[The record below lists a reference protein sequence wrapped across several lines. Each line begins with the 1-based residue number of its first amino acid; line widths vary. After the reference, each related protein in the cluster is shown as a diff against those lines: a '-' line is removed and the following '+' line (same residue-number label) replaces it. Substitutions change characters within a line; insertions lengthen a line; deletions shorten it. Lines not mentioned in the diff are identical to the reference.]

1 MEVFMIHSF
10 SPLQARL
17 FSLEGR
23 TALVTGAGSGL
34 GKYMAHALL
43 HAGARVVLIGRTA
56 SRLKAAAEELFLTL
70 EKGGPIGHD
79 SPSSEESRL
88 TAEEE
93 RRLSERLAC
102 LPWDVSDLESLPRLA
117 ERAAEHFG
125 APDILVNAAG
135 VNPRLPW
142 DEISPEKWEY
152 TLRLN
157 LSAPFFLARAL
168 VPAMT
173 DRGWGRIINIA
184 SLQSSRAFPNGAPYG
199 ASKGGVAQLTRA
211 MAEAWSRPGMGITAN
226 AIAPGFFKTQ
236 LTAPLFDK
244 PETIK
249 ALARQTTIGRVGVAE
264 DVQGLTIFLASPAS
278 DYITGQVIHL
288 DGGWT
293 AI

>member
-1 MEVFMIHSF
+1 MNS
-10 SPLQARL
+10 SLSSLQARL

-23 TALVTGAGSGL
+23 SALVTGAGSGL

-43 HAGARVVLIGRTA
+43 HAGARVVLVGRGA
-56 SRLKAAAEELFLTL
+56 DRLRAAAEELFLTL
-70 EKGGPIGHD
+70 ETGGPIGHD
-79 SPSSEESRL
+79 SPPSTESRL
-88 TAEEE
+88 TAEQG
-93 RRLSERLAC
+93 RALRDRLAC
-102 LPWDVSDLESLPRLA
+102 LPWDVSDLQSLPDLA
-117 ERAAEHFG
+117 ARAAEPFG
-125 APDILVNAAG
+125 APDILINAAG
-135 VNPRLPW
+135 LNPRLPW

-173 DRGWGRIINIA
+173 VKGWGRIINIA

-199 ASKGGVAQLTRA
+199 ASKGGIAQVTRA
-211 MAEAWSRPGMGITAN
+211 MAEAWSRPGTGITAN
-226 AIAPGFFKTQ
+226 AIAPGFFKTR
-236 LTAPLFDK
+236 LTAPLFEK

-249 ALARQTTIGRVGVAE
+249 ALARQTTMGRVGTAE
-264 DVQGLTIFLASPAS
+264 DIQGLTMFLASPAS
-278 DYITGQVIHL
+278 DYITGQVIHI